1 MYLYPPS
8 LDELGIKEQQH
19 PQPARDINTAMSVLA
34 AYHDKIDTAK
44 VTN

>member
-8 LDELGIKEQQH
+8 LVELGIKEQGH
-19 PQPARDINTAMSVLA
+19 PQPVRDINTAMSVLA

-44 VTN
+44 VTK